1 MANPK
6 HYKLSVIH
14 IVENLDKG
22 AVENWLV
29 NVFLTSRMTRPDWHW
44 TFYCILGKKG
54 RLDEKVRE
62 AGGEIIYSPVTISHK
77 ISFLRHLRSVLKNGS
92 YDIIHAHHDYLSGFY
107 LLASAGIRFKKRIL
121 QIHNT
126 DKALPV
132 GNRLLHQMLL
142 SPFKRLGFYFS
153 DLIVG
158 ISKDTLFEF
167 TGGKELRSPKFKVLY
182 YGIDLRRF
190 EENASAAEFR
200 NNLGVP
206 QHSKILLF
214 VGRLNELKNP
224 VYIIDIL
231 VALLKS
237 RNDVYGVFVGKG
249 DQEAIITKKAAELGI
264 ANHIRL
270 LGWHD
275 NISGIMKNA
284 DVFVF
289 PRNES
294 PKEGLGL
301 VVVEAQ
307 AAGLPMFITKGIVED
322 AIIIEE
328 LAFYTDL
335 NDPLKWSEKISG
347 VLNNGAPISR
357 KDALSKMKQSKFEL
371 SIATRNFVNLYE
383 N

>member
-1 MANPK
+1 
-6 HYKLSVIH
+6 LQTLLRIIH

-29 NVFLTSRMTRPDWHW
+29 NIFLSSRKTRPDWHW
-44 TFYCILGKKG
+44 TFYCILGKEG

-62 AGGEIIYSPVTISHK
+62 AGGEIIYSPVIISHK

-132 GNRLLHQMLL
+132 GNPHLHQVLL
-142 SPFKRLGFYFS
+142 GPFRKLCFYFS

-158 ISKDTLFEF
+158 ISEDTLIEF
-167 TGGKELRSPKFKVLY
+167 TGGKKLKRPKFKVLY

-190 EENASAAEFR
+190 EDNASPAEFR
-200 NNLGVP
+200 SNLGIP
-206 QHSKILLF
+206 EHSKILLF
-214 VGRLNELKNP
+214 VGRMNELKNP
-224 VYIIDIL
+224 VYIIEIL

-289 PRNES
+289 PRNEF

-307 AAGLPMFITKGIVED
+307 AAGLPMFITKGIVQD
-322 AIIIEE
+322 AIILEE

-335 NDPLKWSEKISG
+335 NDPLKWSEKISA

-357 KDALSKMKQSKFEL
+357 KEALAKMKQSKFEL
-371 SIATRNFVNLYE
+371 NIATGNFVNLYE